1 MRFAKPAVGIAALL
15 LMVGLMIGA
24 GAASTTDQTPAAS
37 SVDAQD
43 TLTQSDRLLQQ
54 DNGTGGGDDGD
65 GSDDGSDGGDGGDG
79 NDGSDDSGSGDD
91 GAGSGGD
98 GGSGDG
104 SAEMPEGGTDSGHAI
119 LKPLN
124 NLLVF
129 LWDTAELIGLIIL
142 AVGVTVYS
150 TGTGGNRSQ
159 VGLALSIKGAALFV
173 LSLVWPLLQATLE
186 SFAVGAASAAPL
198 FNKLVEWLM
207 VLSPV

>member
-1 MRFAKPAVGIAALL
+1 MRFAKPVVGIAALL

-54 DNGTGGGDDGD
+54 DNGTGGGDDGGDNGGSDDGDD
-65 GSDDGSDGGDGGDG
+65 GSDDG
-79 NDGSDDSGSGDD
+79 GSGDD
-91 GAGSGGD
+91 GAGGGGD

-104 SAEMPEGGTDSGHAI
+104 SGDMPDGGTDSGHAI
-119 LKPLN
+119 LQPLN

-129 LWDTAELIGLIIL
+129 LWDAAELLGLIIL

-159 VGLALSIKGAALFV
+159 IGLALSIKGAFLFV

-186 SFAVGAASAAPL
+186 SFAVGAATAAPL

>member
-1 MRFAKPAVGIAALL
+1 MRFAKPVVGIAALL

-37 SVDAQD
+37 SVDAKD

-54 DNGTGGGDDGD
+54 DNGTGGGDDGGDNGGSDDGDD
-65 GSDDGSDGGDGGDG
+65 GSDDG
-79 NDGSDDSGSGDD
+79 GSGDD
-91 GAGSGGD
+91 GAGGGGD

-104 SAEMPEGGTDSGHAI
+104 SGDMPDGGTDSGHAI
-119 LKPLN
+119 LQPLN

-129 LWDTAELIGLIIL
+129 LWDAAELLGLIIL

-159 VGLALSIKGAALFV
+159 IGLALSIKGAFLFV

-186 SFAVGAASAAPL
+186 SFAVGAVSVGSL
-198 FNKLVEWLM
+198 FSELVEWLIL
-207 VLSPV
+207 LSPV